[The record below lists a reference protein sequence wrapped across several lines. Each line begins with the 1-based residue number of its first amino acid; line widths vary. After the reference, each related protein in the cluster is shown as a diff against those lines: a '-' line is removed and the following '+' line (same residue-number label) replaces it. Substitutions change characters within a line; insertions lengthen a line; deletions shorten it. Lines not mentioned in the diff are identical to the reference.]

1 MTNTMPIATSEWAK
15 YEVLVAST
23 RKYDVWRIGSPTGFV
38 DRQLKAPQ
46 PQTRKNETK
55 LSWALF
61 SPAVYTSQAWLGD
74 PQRGVGGN

>member
-1 MTNTMPIATSEWAK
+1 MVRVIEFAK
-15 YEVLVAST
+15 NGQEFVGENL
-23 RKYDVWRIGSPTGFV
+23 YDVWRIGSPTGFV

-61 SPAVYTSQAWLGD
+61 SPAVYTSLAWLGD
-74 PQRGVGGN
+74 PRRGVGENST